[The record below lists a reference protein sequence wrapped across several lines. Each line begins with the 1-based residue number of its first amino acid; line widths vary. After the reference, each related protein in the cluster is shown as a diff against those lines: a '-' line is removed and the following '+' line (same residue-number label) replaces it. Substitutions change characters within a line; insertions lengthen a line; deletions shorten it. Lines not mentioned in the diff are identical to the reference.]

1 MEKEIKIIEY
11 KKEFAAGVAD
21 MWNRSSEGWQ
31 GDHWDKSEESVRNGE
46 EASSCL
52 KLWIAI
58 ANKEVIGYCKLSEFP
73 QDKETWYIDLLN
85 VRPDFFGKKIGKKL
99 LLTAIDYSQKMGISR
114 VDLHTWPGNLK
125 AVPLYKKCGYFWID
139 RDGSTHLI
147 NLIPKVLKQALFQDF
162 FSKADWYKDSTRK
175 IEVVPDGRKEGDFE
189 YWTYSWEKD
198 KETLEIEFCRRGRG
212 IRKIETNDYSI
223 TATIADRKL
232 IFGAKYQVKYEIKNK
247 SGKPLKIEIKS
258 KNDEMI
264 KFNFEDSFI
273 VDDERSIEPEFFIDK
288 IDKETNEEKT
298 QPNVIAE
305 FKINGKEVLFEIGI
319 SPQFPVKFIVSKN
332 DMSFINSDNEC
343 WISVENMSKD
353 DIEFIGKLKA
363 DGNVSFK
370 NKEIF
375 LSLKGNEKKTI
386 KNSFLF
392 KKVGKYQNEAEFTI
406 IQKSKKFTYNRDIEF
421 FVRTFTDKLF
431 AKTRVSDTILCGKYY
446 LTMMK
451 KNNRNALFFGS
462 KDIQGGFFFPVPS
475 LGKPYNSEFAQVDPI
490 FESTQN
496 SESISAK
503 ITYISK
509 KFLDAK
515 FIFHFE
521 LFAGGM
527 LKMFIEIDRGNW
539 KDDLQAITYLWF
551 PKNNATCM
559 SDGKLIRIPN
569 DNSDSYES
577 IWDYNKIDENWIMS
591 KSDDK
596 KSDFTIVWNNEFRMK
611 AGGWRNVF
619 ESTIPKEMEN
629 FKSKEIFFFKD
640 FFKRVED
647 VRLFVLQKK
656 VEKNYPISTTD
667 ILINN
672 GNPFVENQL
681 TVSVR
686 CNANNKVSGKFSISS
701 DVIEQKS
708 IMNEEKKSIIEIT
721 DIKIKRIKGTNILT
735 LNKFENGISKSSK
748 VVFFKKG
755 NDKVNFQEIVENDMK
770 IMTVSNGIIE
780 LSTSPDFAPVIHSM
794 KYNDQEWLDSLFPNP
809 GPKSWWNPWAGGMYA
824 RNVEINLKTILKE
837 KNTFEFA
844 TKKDQFGNEW
854 KGISIK
860 TEFVK
865 NEAMK
870 GTILIQYF
878 LLLSNSPVVA
888 RFFEQTNI
896 SGFRFNSRVRNNCFF
911 KADSVQN
918 TFYEFTSETDEKI
931 QVQGGIS
938 EEYFNTKLG
947 KFFNFNRSETV
958 FITTPFDVV
967 QQEMGANSEIINSSI
982 SQTKLLETD
991 EIKISK
997 PSFII
1002 FSEEDINHN
1011 WLDMLRR
1018 IEL

>member
-421 FVRTFTDKLF
+421 FVRT
-431 AKTRVSDTILCGKYY
+431 YY

-569 DNSDSYES
+569 ENSDSYES

-701 DVIEQKS
+701 DVIEQK
-708 IMNEEKKSIIEIT
+708 
-721 DIKIKRIKGTNILT
+721 
-735 LNKFENGISKSSK
+735 
-748 VVFFKKG
+748 
-755 NDKVNFQEIVENDMK
+755 
-770 IMTVSNGIIE
+770 

-938 EEYFNTKLG
+938 DEYFNTKLG
-947 KFFNFNRSETV
+947 KFFNFNRSEIV